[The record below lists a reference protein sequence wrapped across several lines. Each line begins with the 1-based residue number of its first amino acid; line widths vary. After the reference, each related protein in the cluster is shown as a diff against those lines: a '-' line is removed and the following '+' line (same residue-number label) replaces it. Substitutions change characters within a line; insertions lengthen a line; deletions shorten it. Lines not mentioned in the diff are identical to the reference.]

1 MAWRCGAC
9 YFIVRLWTGNWDSVY
24 VKFRGRAVYH
34 CCASGPVVGLL
45 PSKQS
50 AGVRFPSGAF
60 FCGSALLYF
69 LCMIIIDPGWGM
81 PLFFSNRDT
90 II

>member
-1 MAWRCGAC
+1 
-9 YFIVRLWTGNWDSVY
+9 
-24 VKFRGRAVYH
+24 
-34 CCASGPVVGLL
+34 
-45 PSKQS
+45 
-50 AGVRFPSGAF
+50 
-60 FCGSALLYF
+60 LLYF